1 MPAKLNKNDRE
12 LLVALAEYR
21 LLTVSQIAALCG
33 IGKAAARN
41 RVGKL
46 TNAGLTTQRT
56 PGMAQGRGRPERWV
70 SLADRGI
77 GLLRSDG
84 TLGQNVPRD
93 QVAADRIR
101 CAEHLLAIN
110 WFRIHLVHLERV
122 VPRLKATFLS
132 STSPFLERSH
142 NGQPLVSDTAPATD
156 ADGEPLRFTPD
167 GVFSL
172 GDQET
177 GKMLLFFL
185 EVDQGTETL
194 ASGRRSAKDIRQK
207 VINYQRYFR
216 HAGYKRYQDLWGS
229 TLNGFRLLFLAHTP
243 ARLAAIC
250 RLIREASP
258 SDFVWLTDQDRMSA
272 QGVAADIWAR
282 GGKLDAPQESIVGPT
297 MSRVAPL
304 SSSRREDLPQSEG
317 RS

>member
-1 MPAKLNKNDRE
+1 MPAKLNKNDRG

-21 LLTVSQIAALCG
+21 LLTVSQIAALG
-33 IGKAAARN
+33 GVGKAAARS

-46 TNAGLTTQRT
+46 TKAGLTTQRT
-56 PGMAQGRGRPERWV
+56 PGMAPGRGRPERWV

-77 GLLRSDG
+77 DLLRADE
-84 TLGQNVPRD
+84 TLGRSVPKD
-93 QVAADRIR
+93 QVAADGIR

-122 VPRLKATFLS
+122 VPRLKVTFLS
-132 STSPFLERSH
+132 STSPFLERGH
-142 NGQPLVSDTAPATD
+142 DGRPLVSDTSPATD
-156 ADGEPLRFTPD
+156 ADGEPVRFTPD

-177 GKMLLFFL
+177 GKVLLFFI

-194 ASGRRSAKDIRQK
+194 ASGRRGAKDIRQK

-216 HAGYKRYQDLWGS
+216 HAGYKRYEGIWDC
-229 TLNGFRLLFLAHTP
+229 TLNGFRLLFLTHTP

-250 RLIREASP
+250 RLIREAPP
-258 SDFVWLTDQDRMSA
+258 SDFVWLTGQDRVFA

-282 GGKLDAPQESIVGPT
+282 GGKLDAPQESIVGAT
-297 MSRVAPL
+297 LSRVAPM
-304 SSSRREDLPQSEG
+304 SGIWREGSSRSEG

>member
-1 MPAKLNKNDRE
+1 MPTKLNKNDRE

-46 TNAGLTTQRT
+46 THASLTVQRT

-77 GLLRSDG
+77 DLLQADG
-84 TLGQNVPRD
+84 TLGRNVPRD
-93 QVAADRIR
+93 QVAADGIR
-101 CAEHLLAIN
+101 CTEHLLAIN

-132 STSPFLERSH
+132 STSPFLERGH
-142 NGQPLVSDTAPATD
+142 DGQPLVSDTAPATD

-194 ASGRRSAKDIRQK
+194 ASGRRGAKDIRQK

-216 HAGYKRYQDLWGS
+216 HAGYKRYQDLWGG
-229 TLNGFRLLFLAHTP
+229 TLNGFRLLFLTHTP

-250 RLIREASP
+250 RLIRETPP
-258 SDFVWLTDQDRMSA
+258 SDFVWLTDQGRMFA
-272 QGVAADIWAR
+272 QGVAAGIWAR
-282 GGKLDAPQESIVGPT
+282 GGKLDAPLQSIVGPT
-297 MSRVAPL
+297 MSLVAPL
-304 SSSRREDLPQSEG
+304 SSDQREDPSQSEG